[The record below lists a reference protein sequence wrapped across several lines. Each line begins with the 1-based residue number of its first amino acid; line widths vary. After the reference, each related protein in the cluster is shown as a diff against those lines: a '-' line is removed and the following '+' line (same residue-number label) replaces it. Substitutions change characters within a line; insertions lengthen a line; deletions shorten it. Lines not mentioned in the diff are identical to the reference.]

1 MKALEALFPVFFMMF
16 LGYLARKKNWITRE
30 QDEGAKKIVFQIL
43 FPFLVYNVLVS
54 SQLSQHLLVQILFLD
69 AAWIIIYFIGKKTA
83 SFTSSQ
89 FSRISPFLLLTCEG
103 GNVALPLYI
112 TMVGS
117 AYAVNIVTF
126 DVAGILINFGFVP
139 AVIAKQIS
147 GRTDWKDVTKSIF
160 TSSFVIA
167 VLAGVLVN
175 LSGLHSSLMDT
186 SWGPVYTATAEMVI
200 KPITGIILFTLGYEL
215 QIQRSFMKPLI
226 RLAATRLICC
236 GTIICLFFLL
246 FPGLMADTIFRIGVI
261 FYFLCPTGFPVP
273 LQVTPLIKDSEEE
286 AFMAAFLSLFMVIAL
301 VAYAVI
307 TVIYL

>member
-16 LGYLARKKNWITRE
+16 LGYLSRKKNWITRE

-175 LSGLHSSLMDT
+175 LSGLHS
-186 SWGPVYTATAEMVI
+186 
-200 KPITGIILFTLGYEL
+200 
-215 QIQRSFMKPLI
+215 
-226 RLAATRLICC
+226 
-236 GTIICLFFLL
+236 
-246 FPGLMADTIFRIGVI
+246 
-261 FYFLCPTGFPVP
+261 
-273 LQVTPLIKDSEEE
+273 
-286 AFMAAFLSLFMVIAL
+286 
-301 VAYAVI
+301 
-307 TVIYL
+307 